1 MPRLAV
7 SERAHGV
14 SRVRRAASAALAFS
28 APEPEPEPEPKAAP
42 PQPAPAPAPAPKAPA
57 RFSDQLIASLL
68 GDEPSAG
75 GRRPLRPSLADQ
87 LANATSGV
95 DEVLEQF
102 GEGRKSAGLIYSAPA
117 RSFAVAECASRQP
130 SSMSFFADRAT
141 YAFAHP
147 QRGRIDMVMYYK
159 DMRQPLVTR
168 SQLLFTFRVNKTLR
182 HFVDEYN
189 PTDPGHLLALC
200 FRSLDGL
207 EKFEQL
213 ILHRIEGR

>member
-1 MPRLAV
+1 
-7 SERAHGV
+7 
-14 SRVRRAASAALAFS
+14 
-28 APEPEPEPEPKAAP
+28 
-42 PQPAPAPAPAPKAPA
+42 
-57 RFSDQLIASLL
+57 
-68 GDEPSAG
+68 
-75 GRRPLRPSLADQ
+75 
-87 LANATSGV
+87 
-95 DEVLEQF
+95 
-102 GEGRKSAGLIYSAPA
+102 
-117 RSFAVAECASRQP
+117 
-130 SSMSFFADRAT
+130 
-141 YAFAHP
+141 
-147 QRGRIDMVMYYK
+147 MVMYYR